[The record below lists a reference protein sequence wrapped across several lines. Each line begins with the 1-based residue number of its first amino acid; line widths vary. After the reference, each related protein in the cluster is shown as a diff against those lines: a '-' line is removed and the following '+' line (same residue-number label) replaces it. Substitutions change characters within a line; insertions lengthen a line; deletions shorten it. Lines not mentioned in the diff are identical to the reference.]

1 MKMEKW
7 NRAEESDRN
16 QRKSGTEKESPGV
29 CFCMRVA
36 GMLPERKEVPYPCV
50 PEPGAEKDKA
60 GDFTV
65 VTVSYGF
72 RIPGEDRE
80 KTEITPVLYQSC
92 MHPEK
97 IHIDAVQIFSGHGEI
112 CFQVRDRQWKIP
124 EQQADIVDIFPWKAE
139 LKKKSCIP
147 CTNCG
152 GCSW

>member
-1 MKMEKW
+1 
-7 NRAEESDRN
+7 
-16 QRKSGTEKESPGV
+16 
-29 CFCMRVA
+29 
-36 GMLPERKEVPYPCV
+36 MLPEREEVPYPSL
-50 PEPGAEKDKA
+50 PLPGAETEEGA
-60 GDFTV
+60 VTV
-65 VTVSYGF
+65 VTASYGF
-72 RIPGEDRE
+72 RIAGEDSE

-97 IHIDAVQIFSGHGEI
+97 IRIDAVQIFSGSGEI

-124 EQQADIVDIFPWKAE
+124 EQQADTVDIFPWKAE

>member
-1 MKMEKW
+1 
-7 NRAEESDRN
+7 
-16 QRKSGTEKESPGV
+16 
-29 CFCMRVA
+29 
-36 GMLPERKEVPYPCV
+36 MLPEGEEIPYPV
-50 PEPGAEKDKA
+50 LPLPGAETDDEGA
-60 GDFTV
+60 VTV
-65 VTVSYGF
+65 VTASYGF
-72 RIPGEDRE
+72 RIPGENSE

-97 IHIDAVQIFSGHGEI
+97 IRVDSVRIFSGSGEI

-124 EQQADIVDIFPWKAE
+124 EQQADAVDIFPWKAE